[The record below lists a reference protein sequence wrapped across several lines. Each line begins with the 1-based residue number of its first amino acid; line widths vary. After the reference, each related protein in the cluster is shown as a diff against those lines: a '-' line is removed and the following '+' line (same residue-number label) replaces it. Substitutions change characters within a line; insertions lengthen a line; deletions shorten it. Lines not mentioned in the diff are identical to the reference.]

1 MDSSYT
7 LSIKSFKI
15 FSSINNIKGPYNIKN
30 NVMNSKKYEITLYYD
45 KIRLATD
52 LTSELSGSLKRKS
65 SLVQEVLSFQ
75 ATNKFMSEDG
85 FCDWPMIKIEKDF
98 KQLLKPINVI
108 MTEKPDRLNVCYEPI
123 TFSGSSGIFKGHMI
137 LHQDIMTL
145 LLKILNLKKY
155 RNYQVE
161 VEAEVYAVVST
172 DLSPSERVDRIL
184 SPNNSDLL
192 DSTGSSEIVTF
203 CAFAQ
208 TVGDNDQL
216 DSNIVMSVSEVKQY
230 GAPHNVTYV
239 FNSDQILGDEFVVK
253 FEEPEVQVINNDTY
267 QIIKTKETKEK
278 EVIVKVNNLKSG
290 IYKVRVRQIPQEPD
304 DLTKA
309 ISSNWK
315 VSEKPTTIQINIM
328 EL

>member
-1 MDSSYT
+1 MIVANQNFSTWKTILTYAQYLT
-7 LSIKSFKI
+7 LW
-15 FSSINNIKGPYNIKN
+15 
-30 NVMNSKKYEITLYYD
+30 
-45 KIRLATD
+45 LATD
-52 LTSELSGSLKRKS
+52 LNSELFINFDIWELKKKIESCSRS
-65 SLVQEVLSFQ
+65 SFLSYKFYTFAVQ

-85 FCDWPMIKIEKDF
+85 FCDGPMTKIENDF
-98 KQLLKPINVI
+98 KQLLKPTNVI
-108 MTEKPDRLNVCYEPI
+108 MTKKPDRLDVSYEPI
-123 TFSGSSGIFKGHMI
+123 TFSGSSGIFKGYMI

-145 LLKILNLKKY
+145 LNLKKY

-161 VEAEVYAVVST
+161 VEAEV
-172 DLSPSERVDRIL
+172 VDQIL

-208 TVGDNDQL
+208 AVGDNDQL

-253 FEEPEVQVINNDTY
+253 FEGPEGFCEINIVQVINNDTY
-267 QIIKTKETKEK
+267 STETKEK